1 MEILYNLSLV
11 RLLIAKLNILFD
23 FTQLFIIDYYS
34 DKNYI
39 HLEKVQKFHKPHQK
53 KKHPTLPPYN
63 NKIKKN
69 AQVNNRNPPKNSF
82 HLHKISHPKHNKSL
96 NTINNHSSIY

>member
-63 NKIKKN
+63 NKIKKM
-69 AQVNNRNPPKNSF
+69 
-82 HLHKISHPKHNKSL
+82 HKLIIETPQKTPSIFIKSPIL
-96 NTINNHSSIY
+96 NTINISTQ